1 MDETRNW
8 KVITVNEDE
17 EPILKYDPH
26 RDEIVNI
33 LTGEVIQGHWM
44 IIMVDYTCIHE
55 DELLGQSRKIAE
67 LETRADYKDK
77 RIDELYS
84 KIEKMEN
91 KIDTLNDNVNQ
102 LILLSNK
109 GDTDLELR
117 LKAIETELELQKQT
131 SIDNHNRVSQLL
143 AIIGVGLTIIT
154 ILINVYFKM
163 I

>member
-1 MDETRNW
+1 MAIE
-8 KVITVNEDE
+8 
-17 EPILKYDPH
+17 YD
-26 RDEIVNI
+26 
-33 LTGEVIQGHWM
+33 
-44 IIMVDYTCIHE
+44 CIHE
-55 DELLGQSRKIAE
+55 DLIQTQARD
-67 LETRADYKDK
+67 LERLKTRADYKDK
-77 RIDELYS
+77 RIDELYV
-84 KIEKMEN
+84 KMEKMEQ
-91 KIDTLNDNVNQ
+91 KLDTMNDNINK
-102 LILLSNK
+102 LIVKSNK